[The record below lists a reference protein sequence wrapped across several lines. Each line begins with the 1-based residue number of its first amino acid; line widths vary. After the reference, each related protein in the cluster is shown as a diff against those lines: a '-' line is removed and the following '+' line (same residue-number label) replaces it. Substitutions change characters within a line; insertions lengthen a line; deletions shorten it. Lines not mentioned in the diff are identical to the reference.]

1 MEKTLEIL
9 LNSIKQTMVTVQYIA
24 ENHDR
29 NGVLLA
35 SLIETLKAQEL
46 LVKNISKRLRKTI
59 K

>member
-46 LVKNISKRLRKTI
+46 LVKSISKRLRKDN
-59 K
+59 

>member
-9 LNSIKQTMVTVQYIA
+9 LNSIKQTMVTVQYIT

-29 NGVLLA
+29 NGVLLD

-46 LVKNISKRLRKTI
+46 LVKSITKRLRKDN
-59 K
+59 

>member
-9 LNSIKQTMVTVQYIA
+9 LNSIKQTMVTVQYIV

-46 LVKNISKRLRKTI
+46 LVKSISKHLRKNN
-59 K
+59 

>member
-9 LNSIKQTMVTVQYIA
+9 LNSIKQTMVTAEYIS

-46 LVKNISKRLRKTI
+46 LVKSISKRLRKDN
-59 K
+59 